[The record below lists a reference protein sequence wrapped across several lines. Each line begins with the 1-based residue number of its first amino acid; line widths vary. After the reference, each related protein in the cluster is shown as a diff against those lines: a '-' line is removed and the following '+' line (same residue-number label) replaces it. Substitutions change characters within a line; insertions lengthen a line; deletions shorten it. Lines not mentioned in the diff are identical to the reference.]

1 MTPHLKSWLVAALI
15 FCSVGLPTRLA
26 LSAEVAVS
34 GGFPRKLGDLDGD
47 GRATVLDIVRLA
59 NHLNGTAPLSADLLL
74 FADVNQ
80 DGVVDNRDVTAIA
93 NAVLGLATLPELPDS
108 DGDGLPDAWEILLG
122 LDPHNPDTDGNGIL
136 DGDED
141 SDHDGLKNRWEARYG
156 YDPRDPSTRKTPK
169 IGGGYLL
176 DSEEDPD
183 LDGLDNLAEQAN
195 RTNPFL
201 ADTDGDGWGD

>member
-93 NAVLGLATLPELPDS
+93 NAVLGWPHYPNCPTATAVAFRMPGKFYS
-108 DGDGLPDAWEILLG
+108 DLIRI
-122 LDPHNPDTDGNGIL
+122 NPTPMANASWI
-136 DGDED
+136 
-141 SDHDGLKNRWEARYG
+141 AR
-156 YDPRDPSTRKTPK
+156 K
-169 IGGGYLL
+169 
-176 DSEEDPD
+176 
-183 LDGLDNLAEQAN
+183 
-195 RTNPFL
+195 
-201 ADTDGDGWGD
+201 